1 MSVTALDPAFE
12 ELLTVLYQTHHFDF
26 SGYKRSTLV
35 RRVRRRMDLLGLDAF
50 VDYAD
55 YLEVHPEEF
64 GPLFNTILINV
75 TTFFRDPPAWEHVER
90 EVIPRILAA
99 KRDGE
104 PIRVWSAGCASGE
117 EAYTLAIILCEALGV
132 DGFRERAKIYATDL
146 DDDALERARHG
157 TYTAK
162 EIGAVPEN
170 LQARYFEERSG
181 QWLFR
186 NDLRRSVIF
195 GRHDLVQD
203 APISRLDLLVSRNTL
218 MYFTV
223 ESQARIL
230 ARLHYALNDDNGFL
244 FLGKAETL
252 LAHSGL
258 FAPVE
263 LKHRIFVKIPKV
275 SARERLL
282 LLAQAGSREAA
293 DHLDHLAHLRES
305 AADAAPVAQLIVDV
319 DGTVVQANEPA
330 RIMFG
335 VTAKDVGR
343 RLQDLEVSYRPVE
356 LRSQIENAHRERQPI
371 LLRSV
376 ERLLSGGAVQYLDVH
391 VTGLVDDGGAIL
403 GTSVA
408 FTDVTPHHQLQNQVT
423 HAKQELETAY
433 EELQSSNEELETTN
447 EELQSTVEE
456 LETTNEELQSANEE
470 LETMNEELQSTN
482 NELQAINT
490 ELRDRTEELDTMNLF
505 MDSVLAS
512 VHVGVVVV
520 DAETRVRI
528 WNGRSED
535 LWGLRAREAVGE
547 PFLGL
552 DIGLPVDELSGAIRG
567 CIAGSEGYGDVVLE
581 CVNRRGR
588 HIRVRVTC
596 TTLIG
601 AGAARQGAILLMEE
615 VPPEG

>member
-35 RRVRRRMDLLGLDAF
+35 RRVRRRMDLLGLEAF

-132 DGFRERAKIYATDL
+132 DAFRERVKIYATDL

-157 TYTAK
+157 TYTDK
-162 EIGAVPEN
+162 EIAAVPEE
-170 LQARYFEERSG
+170 LQGRYFEERSG

-263 LKHRIFVKIPKV
+263 LKHRIFAKIPKV

-293 DHLDHLAHLRES
+293 DHLDHLVHLRES
-305 AADAAPVAQLIVDV
+305 AAASRTSRSPTARWSCARRSRRRTASGSPCCCAASSGCSPVA
-319 DGTVVQANEPA
+319 
-330 RIMFG
+330 RC
-335 VTAKDVGR
+335 
-343 RLQDLEVSYRPVE
+343 
-356 LRSQIENAHRERQPI
+356 
-371 LLRSV
+371 
-376 ERLLSGGAVQYLDVH
+376 
-391 VTGLVDDGGAIL
+391 
-403 GTSVA
+403 
-408 FTDVTPHHQLQNQVT
+408 
-423 HAKQELETAY
+423 
-433 EELQSSNEELETTN
+433 
-447 EELQSTVEE
+447 ST
-456 LETTNEELQSANEE
+456 
-470 LETMNEELQSTN
+470 
-482 NELQAINT
+482 
-490 ELRDRTEELDTMNLF
+490 
-505 MDSVLAS
+505 
-512 VHVGVVVV
+512 
-520 DAETRVRI
+520 
-528 WNGRSED
+528 W
-535 LWGLRAREAVGE
+535 
-547 PFLGL
+547 
-552 DIGLPVDELSGAIRG
+552 
-567 CIAGSEGYGDVVLE
+567 
-581 CVNRRGR
+581 
-588 HIRVRVTC
+588 TC
-596 TTLIG
+596 T
-601 AGAARQGAILLMEE
+601 
-615 VPPEG
+615 

>member
-12 ELLTVLYQTHHFDF
+12 ELLTVLYHTHHFDF
-26 SGYKRSTLV
+26 SGYKRTTLV

-75 TTFFRDPPAWEHVER
+75 TTFFRDPPAWERVEKD
-90 EVIPRILAA
+90 VVPRILAG
-99 KRDGE
+99 KDDGE

-132 DGFRERAKIYATDL
+132 DGFRERVKIYATDL
-146 DDDALERARHG
+146 DEDALERARHG

-162 EIGAVPEN
+162 EIAAVPEE
-170 LQARYFEERSG
+170 LQSRYFEERG
-181 QWLFR
+181 GPWVFR

-230 ARLHYALNDDNGFL
+230 ARLHYALNDSGFL

-263 LKHRIFVKIPKV
+263 LKHRIFTKVPKV

-293 DHLDHLAHLRES
+293 DHLDHLTHLRES

-319 DGTVVQANEPA
+319 DGTVVQVNEPA

-335 VTAKDVGR
+335 VTARDVGR
-343 RLQDLEVSYRPVE
+343 RLQDLEVSYRPIE

-376 ERLLSGGAVQYLDVH
+376 ERVLPGGAVQYLDVH
-391 VTGLVDDGGAIL
+391 VTGLFDNGSAIL
-403 GTSVA
+403 GTSIA
-408 FTDVTPHHQLQNQVT
+408 FTDVTPHHQLQNQVA

-490 ELRDRTEELDTMNLF
+490 ELRERTDELDTMNLF

-512 VHVGVVVV
+512 VHVGVVVL
-520 DAETRVRI
+520 DAGLRVRI
-528 WNGRSED
+528 WNGRSEE
-535 LWGLRAREAVGE
+535 LWGLRAREVVGE
-547 PFLGL
+547 PFLDL
-552 DIGLPVDELSGAIRG
+552 DIGLPVDQLADAIRD
-567 CIAGSEGYGDVVLE
+567 CIAGSERYGDTILE

-588 HIRVRVTC
+588 HIRVRVMC
-596 TTLIG
+596 TALIG
-601 AGAARQGAILLMEE
+601 AGTARQGAILLIEE
-615 VPPEG
+615 LPPAG

>member
-1 MSVTALDPAFE
+1 MSVTTADPAFE
-12 ELLTVLYQTHHFDF
+12 ELLAVLFQTHHFDF
-26 SGYKRSTLV
+26 SGYKRTTLV
-35 RRVRRRMDLLGLDAF
+35 RRVRRRMDLLGLEAF
-50 VDYAD
+50 ADYAD

-75 TTFFRDPPAWEHVER
+75 TTFFRDPPAWDHLAR
-90 EVIPRILAA
+90 EVVPRILAGKA
-99 KRDGE
+99 EGE

-117 EAYTLAIILCEALGV
+117 EAYTLAIVLSEALGA
-132 DGFRERAKIYATDL
+132 DRFRERVKIYATDL
-146 DDDALERARHG
+146 DEDALERARHG
-157 TYTAK
+157 IYTAK
-162 EIGAVPEN
+162 EIAAVPEE
-170 LQARYFEERSG
+170 LQARYFEERGG

-203 APISRLDLLVSRNTL
+203 APISRLDLAVSRNTL

-230 ARLHYALNDDNGFL
+230 ARLHYAINDAGFL

-258 FAPVE
+258 FSPVD
-263 LKHRIFVKIPKV
+263 LKYRIFAKIPRV

-293 DHLDHLAHLRES
+293 DHLDHITQLRKS

-319 DGTVVQANEPA
+319 DGTVVQVNEPA

-335 VTAKDVGR
+335 VTARDVGR

-356 LRSQIENAHRERQPI
+356 LRSQIENAHRDRQPI
-371 LLRSV
+371 LLRGI
-376 ERLLSGGAVQYLDVH
+376 ERTLPGGGVQYLDVH
-391 VTGLVDDGGAIL
+391 VTALIGDGGAIL

-408 FTDVTPHHQLQNQVT
+408 FADVTPHHQLQSQVN

-490 ELRDRTEELDTMNLF
+490 ELRERTDELDSTNLF

-512 VHVGVVVV
+512 VHVGVVVL
-520 DAETRVRI
+520 DADTRVRI
-528 WNGRSED
+528 WNGRSEE
-535 LWGLRAREAVGE
+535 LWGLRGREVMGE

-552 DIGLPVDELSGAIRG
+552 DIGLPVDQLGDAIRD
-567 CIAGSEGYGDVVLE
+567 CIAGAARYGDTVLE

-596 TTLIG
+596 TPLMG
-601 AGAARQGAILLMEE
+601 AGSARHGAILLMEE
-615 VPPEG
+615 LLPG